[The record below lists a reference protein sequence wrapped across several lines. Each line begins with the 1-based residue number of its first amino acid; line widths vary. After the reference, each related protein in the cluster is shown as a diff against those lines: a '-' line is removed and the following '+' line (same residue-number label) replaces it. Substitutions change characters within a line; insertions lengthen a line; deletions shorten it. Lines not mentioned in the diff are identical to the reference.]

1 MSGFQKFL
9 LALVAVG
16 LTTLMLVFWGSIGS
30 AMCAF
35 CLIIMVAAL
44 LFRKFV
50 LERDPDD
57 FKFDE

>member
-1 MSGFQKFL
+1 MGGFQIFL
-9 LALVAVG
+9 LVLLAIG

-35 CLIIMVAAL
+35 CLILMVAAL
-44 LFRKFV
+44 LYRRFV

-57 FKFDE
+57 FRFEE

>member
-1 MSGFQKFL
+1 MSGFQNFL
-9 LALVAVG
+9 LGLVASG
-16 LTTLMLVFWGSIGS
+16 LTTLTLVFWGSVGS
-30 AMCAF
+30 AMCVF
-35 CLIIMVAAL
+35 CLIMMVAAL

>member
-1 MSGFQKFL
+1 MGGFQKFL
-9 LALVAVG
+9 LAVLAIC
-16 LTTLMLVFWGSIGS
+16 LTTLTLVFWGSIGS
-30 AMCAF
+30 AMCVF

>member
-16 LTTLMLVFWGSIGS
+16 LTTLMLVSWGSIGS